1 MLTSYEQHLYE
12 VLGKTQE
19 KLKDEV
25 KTNNYLTNKNKD
37 IEVERNRYREY
48 WIESTNRI
56 IQLEKELKAL
66 QEKEEQDAG
75 TPSPSAKVLPSG
87 KTILKVSSSDV
98 KEAV

>member
-19 KLKDEV
+19 KLKNEV
-25 KTNNYLTNKNKD
+25 KTNNYLTNKNKEL
-37 IEVERNRYREY
+37 EVERNRYREY
-48 WIESTNRI
+48 WLESTSRI
-56 IQLEKELKAL
+56 NQLEKELKVL

-75 TPSPSAKVLPSG
+75 TPSPSAKVVTSG
-87 KTILKVSSSDV
+87 LSIVKVTPTDV